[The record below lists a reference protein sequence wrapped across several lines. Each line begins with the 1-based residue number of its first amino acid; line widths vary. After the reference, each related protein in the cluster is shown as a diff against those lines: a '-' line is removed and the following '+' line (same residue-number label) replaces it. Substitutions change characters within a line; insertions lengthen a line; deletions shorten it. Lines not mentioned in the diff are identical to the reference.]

1 MKNPHDYST
10 GKTAA
15 LVVRMLPSVANS
27 PVFGLSSNIPKT
39 WRFPAI
45 YRFLLEASLTGA

>member
-15 LVVRMLPSVANS
+15 LVVKMLSSVANS
-27 PVFGLSSNIPKT
+27 AAFGLSSNIPKT

-45 YRFLLEASLTGA
+45 